1 MGLFDG
7 KVVVITG
14 AGGGIGRCHALAF
27 AAEGARVVVNDLGSS
42 RDGSGQSHSM
52 ADQVVAEI
60 RNAGG
65 QAAANYASVAD
76 AEGAKSILQTALDA
90 FGRVDVL
97 VNNAGILRDKSILK
111 MDEAMWDLVVAVHL
125 KGAFLLTK
133 LFGDR
138 MKEQGGGG
146 RIINTSSY
154 AGLKGNF
161 GQANYGSAKAGIY
174 GLTLVSAMEF
184 AKFGVTVNAIAPMA
198 KTRMTEE
205 ISQVPEEMRPEQI
218 SPMVLFLASDLA
230 AGMTGRIFGIHG
242 QQLFEYK
249 MLMTEG
255 VTKPGDA
262 LWTVP
267 EIAAQIQAVGAEKKP
282 AAAIRETLAPLM
294 PAAAAVV
301 PASPLEAVMMLL
313 PKAFSAQKAGTW
325 KANIHFETPTEGT
338 YTVLVENGACRVE
351 KGAKGT
357 PSARVKADAETL
369 VGLFDGSVDGQ
380 KAFMS
385 GKLKVDKIGDMMNF
399 QKAFDR
405 SALQAQA
412 AAAASAPAKTAVAA
426 SAAPQPSAQS
436 PIERAFSMLGPAFR
450 ADKAS
455 GWEANLHFLIQGADN
470 YTVRVTGGS
479 CAVQKGLIGKP
490 TSAIKT
496 DAETLVGLFN
506 GSVDGQKAFMARKI
520 VVDNIGDMMKFAR
533 AFDFKAAQAA
543 VVAAPAAAA
552 PAPAATDDAALAAK
566 AAAVAG
572 AQQAAE
578 AKRAPEGVNKA
589 WVGRFFPGEVSLA
602 SAEEMKAYAEA
613 VGDRNPAYLDDERP
627 GGILAHPIFP
637 VRFFHET
644 MSPVVMDPDLGM
656 DLLRLVHGEQEMT
669 FFQPLRPKDLVF
681 PTARLL
687 SVEDKSSGQL
697 VRFHQALMCE
707 GRSVAEAITGIFI
720 RGKKKD
726 GAKKDEEAKPPRTAP
741 DFTVQRVV
749 DEDQPKRY
757 AAASG
762 DSNPIHLDAEVAKAA
777 GLPGVILHGLCTM
790 AIATQAIVDQ
800 VYGGDPMRLRRI
812 AVRFAKP
819 VFPGTTLETRI
830 WAAGGE
836 AGSRIVEFET
846 YDQEG
851 RCVLERGRAEGTV

>member
-1 MGLFDG
+1 MGLLDG

-27 AAEGARVVVNDLGSS
+27 AAEGAKVVVNDLGSS

-60 RNAGG
+60 RSAGG
-65 QAAANYASVAD
+65 QATASYASVAD
-76 AEGAKSILQTALDA
+76 AEGARSIIQTALDA
-90 FGRVDVL
+90 FGRIDVL

-125 KGAFLLTK
+125 KGSFLLTK
-133 LFGDR
+133 LAGER

-161 GQANYGSAKAGIY
+161 GQANYGAAKAGIY
-174 GLTLVSAMEF
+174 GLTVVAALEF

-198 KTRMTEE
+198 KTRMTED
-205 ISQVPEEMRPEQI
+205 ISQVPDEMKPEQI

-230 AGMTGRIFGIHG
+230 AGVTGRIFGIHG

-262 LWTVP
+262 RWTP
-267 EIAAQIQAVGAEKKP
+267 QEIAAQLDTIGAEKKTT
-282 AAAIRETLAPLM
+282 ALAIRETLALVA
-294 PAAAAVV
+294 PAAPQG
-301 PASPLEAVMMLL
+301 PAPSKLEQVMMLL
-313 PKAFSAQKAGTW
+313 PKAFSPQKAGTW
-325 KANIHFETPTEGT
+325 KANIHFETGTEGT
-338 YTVLVENGACRVE
+338 YTILVENGACRVE
-351 KGAKGT
+351 KGGKGT
-357 PSARVKADAETL
+357 PTARVKADADTL
-369 VGLFDGSVDGQ
+369 IGLFDGSVDGQ
-380 KAFMS
+380 KAFMA
-385 GKLKVDKIGDMMNF
+385 GKLKIDKIGDMMNF

-412 AAAASAPAKTAVAA
+412 AAATPAKTAVAA
-426 SAAPQPSAQS
+426 SAPPQAAAQN
-436 PIERAFSMLGPAFR
+436 PIERAFSLLGPAFR
-450 ADKAS
+450 PEKAA

-479 CAVQKGLIGKP
+479 CAVQKGLMGKP
-490 TSAIKT
+490 TSAVKT

-506 GSVDGQKAFMARKI
+506 GTVDGQKAFMARKI

-533 AFDFKAAQAA
+533 AFDFKAAQ
-543 VVAAPAAAA
+543 PQEPA
-552 PAPAATDDAALAAK
+552 PAPAAPKARASDESVAAK
-566 AAAVAG
+566 AAEVAA

-578 AKRAPEGVNKA
+578 GVNHA

-613 VGDRNPAYLDDERP
+613 VGDRNPVYLDEERA
-627 GGILAHPIFP
+627 GGIVGHPIFP
-637 VRFFHET
+637 VRYFHET
-644 MSPVVMDPDLGM
+644 MMPAVTDPELRM
-656 DLLRLVHGEQEMT
+656 DLLRLVHGEQEMS
-669 FFQPLRPKDLVF
+669 FFLPLRPKDLIF

-687 SVEDKSSGQL
+687 SIEDKSSGQL
-697 VRFHQALMCE
+697 VRFQQTLLCE
-707 GRSVAEAITGIFI
+707 GRPVAEAITGIFI
-720 RGKKKD
+720 RGRKKD
-726 GAKKDEEAKPPRTAP
+726 GAKKEEEAKAERRAP
-741 DFTVQRVV
+741 DFTVSRRV

-762 DSNPIHLDAEVAKAA
+762 DSNPIHLDPDVARAA

-790 AIATQAIVDQ
+790 AIATQAVVDQ
-800 VYGGDPMRLRRI
+800 ACGGDPGRLRRI

-819 VFPGTTLETRI
+819 VFPGSTIETRL
-830 WAAGGE
+830 WVSQGEGG
-836 AGSRIVEFET
+836 GQIVEFET

-851 RCVLERGRAEGTV
+851 RCVLERGRAEVSV